1 MNVSVV
7 IPTYRRS
14 HDLQRCLEALQ
25 KQIRQADEVLLI
37 IRDTDTETWSW
48 LAAFDRDR
56 LPLRTATVQVPG
68 VVAAMNVGLET
79 AVGDII
85 TFTDDDAA
93 PHTDWLARIE
103 TYFLSDPQIG
113 GVGGRDWVYHGTWLE
128 DGARQ
133 VVGKVQ
139 WFGRVIGNH
148 HIGVG
153 NAREVDVLKGVNMS
167 FRRTAVQGL
176 RFDPRM
182 RGSGAQVH
190 FEVGFSLALK
200 QVGWKLVYDSEIGV
214 DHFRGQRFDEDQRD
228 QFNTIALSNA
238 VHNET
243 LALLEYFSPLQRVIF
258 LIWAICIGTRDA
270 MGFIQWLRF
279 FPNQGALAGSK
290 YWASLRGRY
299 WAVQTWQA
307 SKRLGPKATYAL
319 PQEISTNYKS

>member
-148 HIGVG
+148 HIGIG
-153 NAREVDVLKGVNMS
+153 HAREVDVLKGVNMS
-167 FRRTAVQGL
+167 FRRAAVQDL

-182 RGSGAQVH
+182 RGTGAQVH
-190 FEVGFSLALK
+190 FELGFSLAVR
-200 QVGWKLVYDSEIGV
+200 QQGWQLIYDPEIAV

-228 QFNTIALSNA
+228 QFNALALSNA

-243 LALLEYFSPLQRVIF
+243 LALLDYFSTYKRLVF
-258 LIWAICIGTRDA
+258 MIWAVLIGTRIA
-270 MGFIQWLRF
+270 PGFLQYFRLLPRE
-279 FPNQGALAGSK
+279 AHLAQK
-290 YWASLRGRY
+290 KIAASLTGRWLAY
-299 WAVQTWQA
+299 QTWYTSHQQPD
-307 SKRLGPKATYAL
+307 SLHLPKGES
-319 PQEISTNYKS
+319 P